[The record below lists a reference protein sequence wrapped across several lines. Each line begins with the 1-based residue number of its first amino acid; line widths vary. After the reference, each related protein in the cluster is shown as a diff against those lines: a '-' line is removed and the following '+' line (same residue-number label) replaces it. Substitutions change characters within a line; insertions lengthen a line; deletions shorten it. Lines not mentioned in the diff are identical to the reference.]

1 VAIFPASAR
10 AFGRS
15 GALLGRL
22 INVFEWLKGI
32 RRNVPKLQLP
42 VREDRVTRNQGEV
55 DLSRFTPAPKEF
67 IGQLEIMTA
76 EIKFAPTT
84 AAKAQ
89 LSEAAAKSFDKY
101 RSLSRKLSTMGF
113 DPTDAMDPYTERI
126 DLFQSRTNGLDW
138 YETVLKL
145 YLTLGLLE
153 EFYRKLAAGLPA
165 DVKAD
170 VEKALNE
177 KTIEKFSK
185 KVLTDAMAKDATL
198 GSRLAL
204 WGRRIMGD
212 VLLELR
218 AAVPLASLEE
228 LEPLIAELNGP
239 HSLRMDAI
247 GLAA

>member
-1 VAIFPASAR
+1 MGAETAR
-10 AFGRS
+10 K
-15 GALLGRL
+15 LG
-22 INVFEWLKGI
+22 VGKEG
-32 RRNVPKLQLP
+32 PT
-42 VREDRVTRNQGEV
+42 VRERFDAMRAGWQEKAIGRMGE
-55 DLSRFTPAPKEF
+55 L
-67 IGQLEIMTA
+67 L
-76 EIKFAPTT
+76 
-84 AAKAQ
+84 
-89 LSEAAAKSFDKY
+89 DKY
-101 RSLSRKLSTMGF
+101 RSLSRKLSSMGF

-126 DLFQSRTNGLDW
+126 DLFHSRTNGLDW

-153 EFYRKLAAGLPA
+153 EFYRKLAAGLPGE
-165 DVKAD
+165 VRAD
-170 VEKALNE
+170 VEKALND

-185 KVLTDAMAKDATL
+185 KVLSDAMAKDATL

-212 VLLELR
+212 VILELR
-218 AAVPLASLEE
+218 AAVPAATLEE

>member
-1 VAIFPASAR
+1 
-10 AFGRS
+10 
-15 GALLGRL
+15 
-22 INVFEWLKGI
+22 
-32 RRNVPKLQLP
+32 
-42 VREDRVTRNQGEV
+42 
-55 DLSRFTPAPKEF
+55 
-67 IGQLEIMTA
+67 MTA

-101 RSLSRKLSTMGF
+101 RSLSRRISALGF
-113 DPTDAMDPYTERI
+113 DPTDAMDPYTERV
-126 DLFQSRTNGLDW
+126 DLFHSRTTGLDW

-145 YLTLGLLE
+145 YLSLGLLE
-153 EFYRKLAAGLPA
+153 EFYRKLATGLSG
-165 DVKAD
+165 DLEQD

-177 KTIEKFSK
+177 KTIDKFAK
-185 KVLTDAMAKDATL
+185 KVLAEAMAKDPMLAA
-198 GSRLAL
+198 RLAL

-212 VLLELR
+212 VILEMR
-218 AAVPLASLEE
+218 AAVPSATLEE